1 MVARHELEAHV
12 VLLAGGG
19 GGRDGGELGGR
30 VSVCL
35 FFLIGVFS
43 SFSIFKFL
51 TIVMSFTK

>member
-30 VSVCL
+30 VSVC

-51 TIVMSFTK
+51 TSVMSFTK